1 MVRVERSLFK
11 LNTSFDVSL
20 RIEPPCSIIQ
30 LVNWHFT
37 KHIPGSSMVEQ
48 DAVNN
53 LQLKVEIPSEK
64 SGELMET

>member
-1 MVRVERSLFK
+1 VEGSLFS
-11 LNTSFDVSL
+11 LSITYDVSL

-30 LVNWHFT
+30 LVKWHFT